1 MRPHSPPDL
10 AGLWVP
16 IVTPFAE
23 DGTLDLVAFE
33 RLAERLLAAGVDGL
47 VPLGTTGEPATLN
60 AKERLEVVATC
71 ARVCARAERG
81 LIVGAG
87 TNSTQGTIDEV
98 RRITERT
105 TPTAVLI
112 VTPYYTRPSEPAVVE
127 HFRLVAD
134 ASPVP
139 VVIYNIPYRTGRG
152 LSAPSIR
159 AAAEHPNIVG
169 LKQSV
174 GSLDADTLE
183 LVGAELDLQI
193 LAGDDAFIGPTVLM
207 GGAGAIA
214 AAAHVCT
221 REFVELV
228 ASARAGDAPRTARL
242 AAALLPV
249 VTAGFSEPSPAVWK
263 AALARAGDIDSPSVR
278 RPLAAATEQAAETL
292 HAAATRAQ
300 ELACRNRRKALDL
313 ECTPAC

>member
-1 MRPHSPPDL
+1 MLPLSRPDL

-23 DGTLDLVAFE
+23 DGAVDLVALE

-60 AKERLEVVATC
+60 AEERLEVVATC
-71 ARVCARAERG
+71 ARACAGAGRG

-152 LSAPSIR
+152 LS
-159 AAAEHPNIVG
+159 
-169 LKQSV
+169 
-174 GSLDADTLE
+174 
-183 LVGAELDLQI
+183 
-193 LAGDDAFIGPTVLM
+193 
-207 GGAGAIA
+207 GGEGAIA

-221 REFVELV
+221 RGFVELV
-228 ASARAGDAPRTARL
+228 ASARAGDAARTARL
-242 AAALLPV
+242 AAQLLPV
-249 VTAGFSEPSPAVWK
+249 VAAGFAEPSPAVWK

-278 RPLAAATEQAAETL
+278 RPLAAATEEATETL
-292 HAAATRAQ
+292 QAAATRAQ
-300 ELACRNRRKALDL
+300 DLA
-313 ECTPAC
+313 